1 MTGRSRG
8 RARKIWARRGP
19 VALAVLL
26 VASILLTAV
35 GTAVL
40 PFSARAQSEGD
51 WVDPTTDAQMTDI
64 SANVDETIAD
74 VWDGSADD
82 SWVEAAP
89 VDAAPVELAPTYDA
103 NGNMIDPVSG
113 APLAIGPDG
122 APIDA
127 AAGLYFDE
135 AGNLID
141 PATGMAVTYDA
152 NGQLVTQ
159 EQAAAPDGTI
169 DGSETSAAPEEAV
182 PELVTTPWLAPPPSG
197 PPPGYA
203 NWAPPRTVFIPETG
217 HSVDGVFLDSWRAWG
232 GASSWGFPLTAEFQ
246 ENGRIVQYY
255 DYGRFEY
262 HPDDPN
268 GTVVQFGDLGRQLQP
283 FVLRRASGSGSSVV
297 NEAALAARAW
307 APLEVTGRVNTE
319 TWRFVPETGHA
330 VAGGFKAFWEASG
343 ESGYLGNPLTEPYK
357 VDGVTYQIFERGT
370 LAQRSGEQPA
380 VVPIG
385 KMMVERLRLDT
396 TPSAQGELPVYS
408 EALFTP
414 PLTTV
419 SGLPADPNGEKWVQI
434 NITLQYLWA
443 YQGDQVLWQGFIST
457 GTAKFATPPGSYHV
471 LSKLPSQTMEGVL
484 GGEYYN
490 VPDVPDVMYFTD
502 RGHAIH
508 GTYWHNNFGAP
519 MSHGCVNLPMDVAD
533 WMYQWAPVGMRVEIT
548 P

>member
-1 MTGRSRG
+1 
-8 RARKIWARRGP
+8 
-19 VALAVLL
+19 
-26 VASILLTAV
+26 
-35 GTAVL
+35 
-40 PFSARAQSEGD
+40 
-51 WVDPTTDAQMTDI
+51 MTDI
-64 SANVDETIAD
+64 SANVDQSIAD
-74 VWDGSADD
+74 VWNGATDDGG
-82 SWVEAAP
+82 VEAAP
-89 VDAAPVELAPTYDA
+89 VDAAPVEAAPTYDA
-103 NGNMIDPVSG
+103 NGNVIDPVTG

-135 AGNLID
+135 VGHLID
-141 PATGMAVTYDA
+141 PATGLAVDYDA
-152 NGQLVTQ
+152 NGEPVV
-159 EQAAAPDGTI
+159 EGQAVAPDGTI
-169 DGSETSAAPEEAV
+169 EGGETAAAPEEDV

-203 NWAPPRTVFIPETG
+203 NWAPPSTVYIPETG

-232 GASSWGFPLTAEFQ
+232 GAASWGLPLTAELQ

-268 GTVVQFGDLGRQLQP
+268 GVIVQFGNLGRQLQP
-283 FVLRRASGSGSSVV
+283 FVVRRTSGSGSAAV

-307 APLEVTGRVNTE
+307 APLDASGRAETE

-330 VAGGFKAFWEASG
+330 VAGEFKAFWEATG
-343 ESGYLGNPLTEPYK
+343 ESGYLGNPVSEPYK
-357 VDGVTYQIFERGT
+357 VDGLTYQVFERGT
-370 LAQRSGEQPA
+370 LQQRGGEPPA
-380 VVPIG
+380 MVPIG

-408 EALFTP
+408 EALFSP
-414 PLTTV
+414 PMTTV
-419 SGLPADPNGEKWVQI
+419 SGVPADPNGEKWVLI

-443 YQGDQVLWQGFIST
+443 YQGDQVLWQGYVST
-457 GTAKFATPPGSYHV
+457 GTAKFATPPGSYTV

-502 RGHAIH
+502 RGHALH
-508 GTYWHNNFGAP
+508 GTYWHNNFGTP

-533 WMYQWAPVGMRVEIT
+533 WMYQWSTVGMRVEIT